1 MGRHQAVRDLAV
13 NRVRTGRVAQV
24 GVTRLLVGIVVLSA
38 FACGEPPPGPTIPLG
53 PTMRAAELSDRIQ
66 SGDAPLIL
74 DVRSQAEYEGG
85 HIPGAIHMPH
95 DQVAERIEELPDDK
109 TIEIVVHCQSGKR
122 ADLAE
127 ALLIEAG
134 YENVRDLDG
143 HWANW
148 SASGLPTE

>member
-1 MGRHQAVRDLAV
+1 MGRHQVVRDLAV
-13 NRVRTGRVAQV
+13 NRVRTGRIVQ
-24 GVTRLLVGIVVLSA
+24 GLGTQLLVGLMLLSA
-38 FACGEPPPGPTIPLG
+38 VACGEPPPSPGVSLG
-53 PTMRAAELSDRIQ
+53 PTMRAAELSARIQ

-74 DVRSQAEYEGG
+74 DVRSQAEFEGG
-85 HIPGAIHMPH
+85 HIPGAIHIPH
-95 DQVAERIEELPDDK
+95 DQVAERLGELPDDR
-109 TIEIVVHCQSGKR
+109 TVEIVVHCQSGKR

-127 ALLIEAG
+127 AVLIEAG